1 MGNSVF
7 FLCCCWS
14 TLRMWLGNLEHEM
27 LPSFT
32 SSSPHV
38 RECGFRNPRNFCWWN
53 PESGKLLVESGILGF
68 GIRNPSKDLNPES
81 KVPLTKT
88 GIQYLQSVIHGVE
101 SRIQDCLGFPYIGRS
116 SWCTTNWNVA
126 SDWCSFSSF
135 VSECQNYGSLN
146 SGSRR
151 TSYYWGNHY
160 CDSSLGPGWFRF
172 QGSAGTRM
180 ATSCPSF
187 RRCGTYYPG
196 WLSGGHPS
204 VADGQVTRTVCFRS
218 RYSCCSYSTSIKVRN
233 CGSYYVYYLSGTP
246 TCDLRYCGTN

>member
-1 MGNSVF
+1 MLLLVNSEHVVGEVKTWKVSLF
-7 FLCCCWS
+7 Y
-14 TLRMWLGNLEHEM
+14 LE
-27 LPSFT
+27 LAPRKG
-32 SSSPHV
+32 V
-38 RECGFRNPRNFCWWN
+38 RN
-53 PESGKLLVESGILGF
+53 PESEKFLQVESKILGF
-68 GIRNPSKDLNPES
+68 GIRNPSKDLNPEY

-88 GIQYLQSVIHGVE
+88 GIQYLESGIQLVE
-101 SRIQDCLGFPYIGRS
+101 SRIQDCLRFPYIGRS
-116 SWCTTNWNVA
+116 SWCTTEWNVA

-151 TSYYWGNHY
+151 TSYYGYYYY

-180 ATSCPSF
+180 ATSCPSY
-187 RRCGTYYPG
+187 RRCGTYSTG

-204 VADGQVTRTVCFRS
+204 VADGQVTRTVYFNNGYC
-218 RYSCCSYSTSIKVRN
+218 YGYSTSIKVRN

-246 TCDLRYCGTN
+246 TCNLRYCGTN

>member
-7 FLCCCWS
+7 FLCCCW
-14 TLRMWLGNLEHEM
+14 TTVRMWLGNLEHEQF
-27 LPSFT
+27 PSFT
-32 SSSPHV
+32 SSSPRV
-38 RECGFRNPRNFCWWN
+38 RECGFQNPRNFCWWN
-53 PESGKLLVESGILGF
+53 PESGQLLVESGIPGF
-68 GIRNPSKDLNPES
+68 GIRNPFKSS
-81 KVPLTKT
+81 IQVPLTKT
-88 GIQYLQSVIHGVE
+88 EIQYLESVIHGVE

-180 ATSCPSF
+180 ATSCPPTY
-187 RRCGTYYPG
+187 RCGTYYPG
-196 WLSGGHPS
+196 WLSGGHSS
-204 VADGQVTRTVCFRS
+204 VADGQVTRTVYFRRGYNCYYYS
-218 RYSCCSYSTSIKVRN
+218 RTIKVRN

-246 TCDLRYCGTN
+246 TCNLRYCGTN

>member
-7 FLCCCWS
+7 FLCFCWS
-14 TLRMWLGNLEHEM
+14 TVRMWLGKLKHEKF
-27 LPSFT
+27 PSFT

-88 GIQYLQSVIHGVE
+88 GIQYLESGIQGVE
-101 SRIQDCLGFPYIGRS
+101 SRIQDCLRFPYIERS
-116 SWCTTNWNVA
+116 SWCTTEWNVA
-126 SDWCSFSSF
+126 SGCCSFSSF
-135 VSECQNYGSLN
+135 VSECQNHGSLN
-146 SGSRR
+146 SGTRR
-151 TSYYWGNHY
+151 TSYGYGNY
-160 CDSSLGPGWFRF
+160 CDRGLGPGWFRF

-180 ATSCPSF
+180 VTSCSPIYSCGTSCPS
-187 RRCGTYYPG
+187 

-204 VADGQVTRTVCFRS
+204 VADGQVTRTVYFNCG
-218 RYSCCSYSTSIKVRN
+218 SCYSYSTSIKVKN